1 VTDKAEKITVQVRY
15 KDVEKTFSGN
25 VNDVWIGINRF
36 FNEFIPAFEISQK
49 VVLTVDLQKLVE
61 QCEKIVTFAPE
72 GPCLLVSRNELTD
85 NETLAL
91 QLLASYLGYQLG
103 ILKSDD
109 VSKEELQ
116 TKLGKSAKIASTR
129 LGELVKGEIVMKTED
144 GKYRI
149 TTFGIVQMQ
158 KNIIPKIKAKIGG

>member
-36 FNEFIPAFEISQK
+36 FNEFIPAFEISRK

-61 QCEKIVTFAPE
+61 HCEKIVAFAPE

-129 LGELVKGEIVMKTED
+129 LGELVKGGMVMKTED

-158 KNIIPKIKAKIGG
+158 KNVIPKIRAKIGG

>member
-1 VTDKAEKITVQVRY
+1 VSDKAEKITVQVRY

-36 FNEFIPAFEISQK
+36 FNEFIPTFEISRK
-49 VVLTVDLQKLVE
+49 VVLRVDLQKLVE
-61 QCEKIVTFAPE
+61 HCEKIVAFAPE

-91 QLLASYLGYQLG
+91 QLLANYIGYQLG

-109 VSKEELQ
+109 VPKEELQ

-129 LGELVKGEIVMKTED
+129 LGELVKKGIVMKTED

-149 TTFGIVQMQ
+149 TTFGILQVQ
-158 KNIIPKIKAKIGG
+158 KNVIPKIRAKTSG

>member
-1 VTDKAEKITVQVRY
+1 MSDKQEKITVQVRY
-15 KDVEKTFSGN
+15 NDVEKTFSGN

-36 FNEFIPAFEISQK
+36 FNEFIPTFEISRK
-49 VVLTVDLQKLVE
+49 VLLEVDLQKLVE
-61 QCEKIVTFAPE
+61 HCEKIVAFAPE

-91 QLLASYLGYQLG
+91 QLLASYLGYKLG

-109 VSKEELQ
+109 LSKEELQ
-116 TKLGKSAKIASTR
+116 TKLGKSGKIASTR
-129 LGELVKGEIVMKTED
+129 LGELVKRGIVMKTED

-149 TTFGIVQMQ
+149 TTFGVVRMQ
-158 KNIIPKIKAKIGG
+158 KNVIPKIKAKVGG

>member
-61 QCEKIVTFAPE
+61 QCEKIVAFAPE

-144 GKYRI
+144 GKYKI

>member
-15 KDVEKTFSGN
+15 KDVAKTFSGN

-36 FNEFIPAFEISQK
+36 FNEFIPAFEISRK

-61 QCEKIVTFAPE
+61 HCEKIVAFAPE

-129 LGELVKGEIVMKTED
+129 LGELVKGGMVMKTED

-149 TTFGIVQMQ
+149 TTLGIVQMQ
-158 KNIIPKIKAKIGG
+158 KNVIPKIRAKIGG

>member
-61 QCEKIVTFAPE
+61 QCEKIVAFAPE

>member
-1 VTDKAEKITVQVRY
+1 VIDEAEKITVQVRY

-36 FNEFIPAFEISQK
+36 FNEFIPAFEISRK
-49 VVLTVDLQKLVE
+49 VVLTVDLRKLVE
-61 QCEKIVTFAPE
+61 QCEKIVAFAPE

-91 QLLASYLGYQLG
+91 QLLASYLGHQLG
-103 ILKSDD
+103 ILKSEY